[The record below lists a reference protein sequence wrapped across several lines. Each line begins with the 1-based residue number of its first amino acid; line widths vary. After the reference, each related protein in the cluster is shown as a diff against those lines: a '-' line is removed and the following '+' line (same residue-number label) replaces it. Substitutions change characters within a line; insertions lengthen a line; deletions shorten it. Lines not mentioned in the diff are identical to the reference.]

1 MSMQGGEDDLDAL
14 LARFALDDAQ
24 KDAVE
29 ILENAACPSARVY
42 ASFTAVTPDKVLPT
56 RQSYIYIDTHRW
68 SDLIFALSLR
78 PIG

>member
-1 MSMQGGEDDLDAL
+1 MQGGEDDLDAL

-56 RQSYIYIDTHRW
+56 QQSYIYIVTQRW
-68 SDLIFALSLR
+68 PQSVFASSL
-78 PIG
+78 